1 MYRENS
7 SFCSSVIVACNFSSL
22 QEIGEA
28 LLSIPYWHWNRIP
41 RDQCS
46 RIRILPV
53 SSYGALPIDD
63 FLKNNL
69 LGSVPNIVHPLH
81 PSHLIQCFQ
90 LFGNTLLCRHLLYKV
105 VEHFSC
111 PVVHLRKV
119 TVQLTTEYQTGVQY
133 RSMLFEVAQM
143 PSAPHSD
150 RRVIGFIQ
158 HETGDVIVT
167 LKLIPKA
174 VVLIVDV
181 FSMICVLRM

>member
-1 MYRENS
+1 ML
-7 SFCSSVIVACNFSSL
+7 SFIPNWHRNHILWL
-22 QEIGEA
+22 Q
-28 LLSIPYWHWNRIP
+28 RF
-41 RDQCS
+41 
-46 RIRILPV
+46 ILPAASNGV
-53 SSYGALPIDD
+53 LPIND
-63 FLKNNL
+63 FLEDDL
-69 LGSVPNIVHPLH
+69 LCCISNIVHALH
-81 PSHLIQCFQ
+81 PSHLILCFQ
-90 LFGNTLLCRHLLYKV
+90 LFGNTLLYCHLLYKT

-143 PSAPHSD
+143 PSALHSD

-174 VVLIVDV
+174 VVLIVDIFFHEMCPPYV
-181 FSMICVLRM
+181 KLILR